1 MHELSVTQALLRQGE
16 TVAAPHDSH
25 RVVAITLA
33 LGPLLGGEAPLL
45 WWALPVARAGT
56 IAEEAMLEI
65 ETMPVTVWCGACDA
79 ETEVAPNALLCGS
92 CGTWRVDLRSGNELL
107 LKRVELAA
115 ADDAIAAE

>member
-1 MHELSVTQALLRQGE
+1 MHELSVTQALLRQVE
-16 TVAAPHDSH
+16 TVAAQHDSH

-33 LGPLLGGEAPLL
+33 IGPLSGVEAPLL
-45 WWALPVARAGT
+45 VRAFTVARAGT

-115 ADDAIAAE
+115 ADAAIAAE